1 MKAAP
6 IDIDWHPRLSIY
18 ASKQFLKT
26 VGDEYGWIGGTDCSG
41 KLRCI
46 LPYTIVRKA
55 TLRMVRFRV
64 GTIQLGDGIAIQEE
78 KSFLNGTVD
87 YFRSIG
93 ADVIIPSSTNAIFRT
108 YPDDAT
114 AAPYGTYIIDL
125 GQSEEALWKNV
136 HSKHRNVIRNAE
148 KKGVRILSGMKYAEA
163 AHKLVQETFKRST
176 LPFMSYNAFERMING
191 LGDNVR
197 LFVADYQSV
206 VQGCAVIPFSEQ
218 SAYYAYGG
226 TIAEPLSG
234 ATNLLQWEAIR
245 YFRSIGVKHYDF
257 CGVRINP
264 EKGSKAAG
272 LMMYKQRFG
281 PQLLQGYLWKHA
293 LRPLKSAIYSW
304 AVRLLRGGDIV
315 DCEHHKLLEGEDALV
330 TTII

>member
-1 MKAAP
+1 MNVTP

-18 ASKQFLKT
+18 ASKEFLKT
-26 VGDEYGWIGGTDCSG
+26 VGDEYGWIGGTDSSG
-41 KLRCI
+41 NLRCV

-64 GTIQLGDGIAIQEE
+64 ETIPLGDGITIQEE
-78 KSFLNGTVD
+78 RSFLNGTVD

-108 YPDDAT
+108 YPDDAM

-125 GQSEEALWKNV
+125 QQPEEALWKNV

-148 KKGVRILSGMKYAEA
+148 KKGVRILDGAEHTEA
-163 AHKLVQETFKRST
+163 TYSLIEETFKRSAM
-176 LPFMSYNAFERMING
+176 PFMSHKAFERMVRG
-191 LGDNVR
+191 LGENVK
-197 LFVADYQSV
+197 LFVADYHGAI
-206 VQGCAVIPFSEQ
+206 QGCAVVPFSQQ

-234 ATNLLQWEAIR
+234 ATNLLQWDAIR

-257 CGVRINP
+257 CGVRIKP

-304 AVRLLRGGDIV
+304 AVRVLRGGDIV
-315 DCEHHKLLEGEDALV
+315 DCEHHKLLEAGALV
-330 TTII
+330 TTLL

>member
-1 MKAAP
+1 MTATP
-6 IDIDWHPRLSIY
+6 IDIDWHSGLSVY

-26 VGDEYGWIGGTDCSG
+26 VGDEYGWIGGTDSSK

-64 GTIQLGDGIAIQEE
+64 ETIQLDNGITIQEE
-78 KSFLNGTVD
+78 KSFLNGVVA

-93 ADVIIPSSTNAIFRT
+93 ADVIIPASTNAIFRT

-125 GQSEEALWKNV
+125 GQSEEALWQNV
-136 HSKHRNVIRNAE
+136 HSKHRNVIRNAQ

-163 AHKLVQETFKRST
+163 AHNLVQETFKRSR
-176 LPFMSYNAFERMING
+176 LPFMSYNAFERMIDG

-197 LFVADYQSV
+197 LFVAEYQGLIH
-206 VQGCAVIPFSEQ
+206 GCAVIPFSGQ

-226 TIAEPLSG
+226 TIPEPLSG
-234 ATNLLQWEAIR
+234 ATNLLQWEAINC
-245 YFRSIGVKHYDF
+245 FRNLGVKRYDF

-264 EKGSKAAG
+264 EKGFEG
-272 LMMYKQRFG
+272 G
-281 PQLLQGYLWKHA
+281 
-293 LRPLKSAIYSW
+293 W
-304 AVRLLRGGDIV
+304 ADDV
-315 DCEHHKLLEGEDALV
+315 
-330 TTII
+330 

>member
-1 MKAAP
+1 
-6 IDIDWHPRLSIY
+6 
-18 ASKQFLKT
+18 
-26 VGDEYGWIGGTDCSG
+26 VGDEYGWIGGTDGSG
-41 KLRCI
+41 SLRCI

-64 GTIQLGDGIAIQEE
+64 ETIPLGDGIDIQEE
-78 KSFLNGTVD
+78 KSFLNSAVE

-93 ADVIIPSSTNAIFRT
+93 ADVIIPASTNAIFRT

-125 GQSEEALWKNV
+125 RQSEEVLWQNV
-136 HSKHRNVIRNAE
+136 HSKHRNVIRNAQ
-148 KKGVRILSGMKYAEA
+148 KKGVRVLSALEYAA
-163 AHKLVQETFKRST
+163 AAYRLVQETFKRSA
-176 LPFMSYNAFERMING
+176 LPFMSYDAFERMIRG

-197 LFVADYQSV
+197 LFVADYEGLV
-206 VQGCAVIPFSEQ
+206 HGCAVIPFSGQ

-226 TIAEPLSG
+226 TIPEPLSG
-234 ATNLLQWEAIR
+234 ASNLLQWEAIR
-245 YFRSIGVKHYDF
+245 YFRSLGVKQYDF

-264 EKGSKAAG
+264 QKDSKAAG

-293 LRPLKSAIYSW
+293 LRPLKSMVYSW

-315 DCEHHKLLEGEDALV
+315 DCEHHKLLGNQGALV
-330 TTII
+330 TTAL